1 MNTIIFLS
9 LIVCLIV
16 IGFTI
21 LLGMKEKEK
30 KKKDKYLPA
39 IILVYITI
47 LLLGFNLIFSKIFNF
62 NQNTAL
68 LISII
73 NLLVGLFCLTIGIIF
88 DINTYFKSR
97 KR

>member
-1 MNTIIFLS
+1 MNIIIFVS

-21 LLGMKEKEK
+21 LLGLKEK
-30 KKKDKYLPA
+30 KKTNKYLPA
-39 IILVYITI
+39 IILVYITMS
-47 LLLGFNLIFSKIFNF
+47 LLVFNLVFSKFLNF
-62 NQNTAL
+62 DQNTAL